1 MGCEESIKERKQHLS
16 ADVYLDISCRLET
29 PAQDYCANTGCREE
43 EVLEALLSAAAHF
56 AVHSQTIQTFDRV
69 TEKLQTGLSRML
81 RDNPGFFHR
90 QPIDLNW
97 EPSKTAA

>member
-1 MGCEESIKERKQHLS
+1 MGESIKAGRRHLS

-29 PAQDYCANTGCREE
+29 LAQDYCANTGCPEE

-69 TEKLQTGLSRML
+69 TEKLRTGLSRML
-81 RDNPGFFHR
+81 RDNPELFA
-90 QPIDLNW
+90 L
-97 EPSKTAA
+97 A